1 MRSMFWVAAVA
12 GLAFALPAVA
22 SADADSSPR
31 IIGAFGFGGGGN
43 ADFDGP
49 GFDGPAFGN
58 GRYDLDSTLGLNARF
73 EMPLWKYVSLGAWL
87 EWSAFS
93 RDHAFGDDRD
103 HFFDFDPYVRGRYNY
118 RIRQGL
124 DVEFSLSLPLGFTVG
139 SFDEIDETFFGFNL
153 GALGGATLWLKDRF
167 GVMFEAGVRHHHVF
181 EGDRDID
188 VTMTQFR
195 AYLGAAMLL

>member
-12 GLAFALPAVA
+12 GLALALPAVA

-31 IIGAFGFGGGGN
+31 IIGAFGFGGGGE
-43 ADFDGP
+43 ADFDVPGP
-49 GFDGPAFGN
+49 D
-58 GRYDLDSTLGLNARF
+58 YHQDLDSTLGLNARF

-93 RDHAFGDDRD
+93 RDHGLDDDRD

-118 RIRQGL
+118 RIRRGL

-139 SFDEIDETFFGFNL
+139 SFDETDDTFFGFNL